1 MASRKSTACCCC
13 SSNANSPGQRR
24 VLHNPSSKHLIPLL
38 KQLMA
43 RMYMEKE
50 IDAVLPDCVE
60 SESDP
65 TYYLCIQCFRALEKL
80 IKARKDVEKL
90 EEELAMK
97 LEKVG
102 VQCNLTRRVV
112 QVDPTASHIP
122 TNSQS
127 NTPVKRL
134 SSGSRPL
141 EGRQSMET
149 PVRDAVAN
157 VIAPTTPVVA
167 VSCSFANLNMFFY
180 FNFFL
185 ILCLIGI
192 GKTSEE
198 IQDSTL
204 VQITEDIWPLCWTKE
219 SKCYCSPSH

>member
-1 MASRKSTACCCC
+1 MALRKSTACCCC

-24 VLHNPSSKHLIPLL
+24 VLHNPSLKHLIPLL

-50 IDAVLPDCVE
+50 IDAVLPDSVE

-65 TYYLCIQCFRALEKL
+65 TYLCIQCFRASEKL
-80 IKARKDVEKL
+80 IKARKDTEKL

-112 QVDPTASHIP
+112 KVDPTASHIP
-122 TNSQS
+122 TNSPS
-127 NTPVKRL
+127 NTPVKWL

-141 EGRQSMET
+141 EGKQRMET
-149 PVRDAVAN
+149 PVHDAVAN
-157 VIAPTTPVVA
+157 VIAPTTPVIA
-167 VSCSFANLNMFFY
+167 VSCSFANLNMFF
-180 FNFFL
+180 
-185 ILCLIGI
+185 
-192 GKTSEE
+192 
-198 IQDSTL
+198 
-204 VQITEDIWPLCWTKE
+204 
-219 SKCYCSPSH
+219 